1 MRRIRGARALLAG
14 ATLIATSIVPAV
26 LASPAANAG
35 VVDNICNITATLNF
49 SPALTLEE
57 QLVNMDLTNATAS
70 GCTSSEYTDGTF
82 TLNSGTGTSLCLVLD
97 VVGTGQL
104 AWSNRQ
110 VSEFSYTV
118 STNPVSGTVGLE
130 ATITSGPFQGDV
142 IQDVPDL
149 VSMVGTCVT
158 GGVSSLTLNSGELIF
173 TSL

>member
-1 MRRIRGARALLAG
+1 MRKIRGARALLVG
-14 ATLIATSIVPAV
+14 ATLITGSVVPAV
-26 LASPAANAG
+26 ITSPAANAG
-35 VVDNICNITATLNF
+35 VVDNTCDIAATLNF
-49 SPALTLEE
+49 SPALTLTE
-57 QLVNMDLTNATAS
+57 QTVSMYLTDAS
-70 GCTSSEYTDGTF
+70 ASDCTNSEYTDGTF

-110 VSEFSYTV
+110 VSYFSYTV

-149 VSMVGTCVT
+149 VSMAGTCAT
-158 GGVSSLTLNSGELIF
+158 GGISSLTLESGELVF